1 MSTGG
6 LYGLTVLSR
15 WVGCGRP
22 AVLKTKVYPHFSS
35 ETQVRFYP
43 RPRWAW
49 CPGVQN
55 TERSLNSPFT
65 AGSTEHPVGAFLLPL
80 ETNADFLPGIRGVC
94 HLTPTYL
101 LSFES
106 LSSSLTKVWPPWPP
120 PTAPPALESS
130 SSSSMPQG
138 L

>member
-1 MSTGG
+1 M
-6 LYGLTVLSR
+6 
-15 WVGCGRP
+15 
-22 AVLKTKVYPHFSS
+22 LKTKVYPHFSS

-94 HLTPTYL
+94 HLTPPYL

-120 PTAPPALESS
+120 PGLGIIIQLFHAP
-130 SSSSMPQG
+130 G
-138 L
+138 LLNPHLNPFPPVPPCFHHSLGSELSC